1 MKKKSLPKLIQIKEK
16 IDLILG
22 ELETQTRIVI
32 LFINN
37 TLQVIFKEDLIT
49 FNISQEYLKN
59 PNVLAAFST
68 DHSPIMFSLFSK
80 SKETGGK
87 GL

>member
-16 IDLILG
+16 NDLMPG
-22 ELETQTRIVI
+22 ELETQTQIVI

-49 FNISQEYLKN
+49 FPYLMFYKNI
-59 PNVLAAFST
+59 
-68 DHSPIMFSLFSK
+68 
-80 SKETGGK
+80 
-87 GL
+87 